1 MYALV
6 RSAQVPSSLRAS
18 VTVIDMCWSTC
29 PSWPSHNPIGW
40 ICLADGLLW
49 TFIGMINYYCIYG
62 LAQPGSGPF
71 PVAIYTRGNWL
82 WVLTVG
88 LLAIF

>member
-1 MYALV
+1 
-6 RSAQVPSSLRAS
+6 
-18 VTVIDMCWSTC
+18 
-29 PSWPSHNPIGW
+29 
-40 ICLADGLLW
+40 LW